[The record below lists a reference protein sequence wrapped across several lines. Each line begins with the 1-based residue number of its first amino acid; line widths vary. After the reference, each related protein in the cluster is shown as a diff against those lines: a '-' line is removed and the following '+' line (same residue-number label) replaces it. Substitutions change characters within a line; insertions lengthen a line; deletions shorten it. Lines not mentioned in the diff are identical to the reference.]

1 MNRREFFR
9 VGLIGG
15 AVLAVGRF
23 AGAAAPAGLLSAEDR
38 PRLAAIARVVLGPAL
53 PADMAGRV
61 VDSIDAMVRNLP
73 APTQAE
79 LRDLL
84 DLIGMAPARLLLAGF
99 WSDWHEVPP
108 AEVDAA
114 LNGWRTSR
122 FALLRSAYCGLH
134 ELSTAAW
141 YGDPGSWPRI
151 GYPGPPEVE
160 RPQAA
165 LK

>member
-9 VGLIGG
+9 VGLVGS
-15 AVLAVGRF
+15 AVLAVTRH
-23 AGAAAPAGLLSAEDR
+23 AGAAAPAGLLTTEDR
-38 PRLAAIARVVLGPAL
+38 PRLAAIAQVVLGQAL
-53 PADMAGRV
+53 PADKTGRV
-61 VDSIDAMVRNLP
+61 VENIDAMVRKLP

-108 AEVDAA
+108 ADVDSA

-122 FALLRSAYCGLH
+122 FALLRSAYAGLH
-134 ELSTAAW
+134 ELCTAAW
-141 YGDPGSWPRI
+141 YGDPASWPAI
-151 GYPGPPEVE
+151 GYPGPPEIE

-165 LK
+165 LR